1 MKWEKRLKI
10 IDKLLYS
17 KKIETSIFSIRNYF
31 LETEDYDY
39 RKRTFDRDIERLKN
53 LIHNS
58 FPGLEEKGYDSILY
72 IDRSTGV
79 YSYRIE
85 GFSAYA
91 ELSSRELVDLTDW
104 LHKKGL
110 VASSE
115 LDKGII
121 QKLKAINTLHNLNK
135 YQSHIKWSPISF
147 QTTIVKNGENLLSQ
161 ILEFIIKETVI
172 NFQKINMAT
181 GEMSW
186 YSGLPLIIREYNNG
200 CYSGWY
206 LLLYEVDYCQRKIEL
221 NKSSLTKLRC
231 IALDRISNIAVSNV
245 PFIKVIK
252 DDFRPSEYF
261 DNIIGITRLNLESDF
276 KGIESVVLEIEQKSW
291 LLPYFKRYK
300 VHSSQSIE
308 YSRDVVRLTLDLEI
322 SIELVNFIFTY
333 LDEIKVLEPDVLKEY
348 LKNKLSKAT
357 KRLI

>member
-115 LDKGII
+115 MDKGII

-135 YQSHIKWSPISF
+135 YQSHIKCLFWTSF
-147 QTTIVKNGENLLSQ
+147 
-161 ILEFIIKETVI
+161 
-172 NFQKINMAT
+172 
-181 GEMSW
+181 
-186 YSGLPLIIREYNNG
+186 NN
-200 CYSGWY
+200 S
-206 LLLYEVDYCQRKIEL
+206 
-221 NKSSLTKLRC
+221 
-231 IALDRISNIAVSNV
+231 RI
-245 PFIKVIK
+245 
-252 DDFRPSEYF
+252 
-261 DNIIGITRLNLESDF
+261 
-276 KGIESVVLEIEQKSW
+276 
-291 LLPYFKRYK
+291 
-300 VHSSQSIE
+300 
-308 YSRDVVRLTLDLEI
+308 
-322 SIELVNFIFTY
+322 
-333 LDEIKVLEPDVLKEY
+333 
-348 LKNKLSKAT
+348 
-357 KRLI
+357 